1 MTIVTQ
7 LVRWGSLVVVVTVIA
22 MTTYFIAIPFL
33 LGDLWPEARLPLA
46 LLAGEIFL
54 VIALVRGADGY
65 LPVRTQVVRETS
77 SDGTSH
83 KTQGAKLD
91 SVAVQSQR
99 AEVYP
104 GTLRRSTTQWQ
115 RDTARVAE
123 HPSPPAALRTDS
135 EVGTLYESL
144 LRKAH
149 GDQTL
154 VERLVEYE
162 RQRNPGAMTAECLRS
177 AIERWERDNR

>member
-65 LPVRTQVVRETS
+65 LPVRTQVVR
-77 SDGTSH
+77 
-83 KTQGAKLD
+83 
-91 SVAVQSQR
+91 
-99 AEVYP
+99 
-104 GTLRRSTTQWQ
+104 
-115 RDTARVAE
+115 
-123 HPSPPAALRTDS
+123 
-135 EVGTLYESL
+135 
-144 LRKAH
+144 
-149 GDQTL
+149 
-154 VERLVEYE
+154 
-162 RQRNPGAMTAECLRS
+162 
-177 AIERWERDNR
+177 

>member
-91 SVAVQSQR
+91 SVAPRRGCVLI
-99 AEVYP
+99 
-104 GTLRRSTTQWQ
+104 LRLARSTRACSRT
-115 RDTARVAE
+115 TPIPIRVWC
-123 HPSPPAALRTDS
+123 S
-135 EVGTLYESL
+135 
-144 LRKAH
+144 
-149 GDQTL
+149 
-154 VERLVEYE
+154 
-162 RQRNPGAMTAECLRS
+162 C
-177 AIERWERDNR
+177 